1 MVIKDFYVHQVEPL
15 RWGFV
20 MNSSVAY
27 AEVCK
32 MISLIINEKKQKHF
46 TGIMLSFESYSFL
59 LVF

>member
-46 TGIMLSFESYSFL
+46 TGIMLSF
-59 LVF
+59 